1 MIPKWIVYWHKNRK
15 IDEVDETTTETD
27 RQVER
32 DTKKEK
38 KHEQKHYKPAAIGLR
53 NVGN

>member
-1 MIPKWIVYWHKNRK
+1 MHKNRK
-15 IDEVDETTTETD
+15 IDELDETTTETD

>member
-1 MIPKWIVYWHKNRK
+1 MHKNRK

-27 RQVER
+27 RQVET

-38 KHEQKHYKPAAIGLR
+38 NTSR
-53 NVGN
+53 NIINQQQLD